1 MAYGN
6 RPFVLVLYVV
16 YKRAPNDTPS
26 GTPSEP
32 PKTNSTV
39 LLLLGTIGDTT
50 WRMFVPVIG
59 MLMLGVWVDT
69 TYATLPWATILLTVM
84 GIAIAT
90 ELVRRQLNN
99 VNKK

>member
-1 MAYGN
+1 M
-6 RPFVLVLYVV
+6 
-16 YKRAPNDTPS
+16 
-26 GTPSEP
+26 
-32 PKTNSTV
+32 
-39 LLLLGTIGDTT
+39 
-50 WRMFVPVIG
+50 PVIG